1 MIVLLADM
9 GMPVSLMRLPVSVHM
24 LMHQLAVQM
33 GVLMHQIG
41 GEEKLVVGE
50 NAL

>member
-41 GEEKLVVGE
+41 GEKQLII
-50 NAL
+50 

>member
-9 GMPVSLMRLPVSVHM
+9 GMPVSLMRLSVSVHM

-33 GVLMHQIG
+33 SVLMHQIG
-41 GEEKLVVGE
+41 GEEKLVVG
-50 NAL
+50 